1 MKFWLRGGSKGDDL
15 EKPRRLLFL
24 RYSGFNQGAVKYW
37 ISLCSIAQ
45 RFSLRYGDG
54 GS

>member
-24 RYSGFNQGAVKYW
+24 RHSGFNQGAVKYW

-45 RFSLRYGDG
+45 RSSLRYGDG